1 MVLITIST
9 KREIEME
16 LLLRITLFICGIIN
30 LLPVTIAFLPEKIAL
45 SYGVKVSDNNME
57 LLLRHRAV
65 LFGIVSLVL
74 IHAAFTKS
82 NYILATII
90 GLISMLSF
98 VLLYYH
104 IGEINKEL
112 KTIMVID
119 FISSFFLLVVFI
131 LYKIWQS
138 K

>member
-1 MVLITIST
+1 
-9 KREIEME
+9 ME
-16 LLLRITLFICGIIN
+16 LLLRIALFICGIIN
-30 LLPVTIAFLPEKIAL
+30 LLPVAIVFLPEKIAS
-45 SYGVKVSDNNME
+45 SYGVKILDNNME

-65 LFGIVSLVL
+65 LFGVVSLVL
-74 IHAAFTKS
+74 IHATFTKS

-112 KTIMVID
+112 KTVMVID
-119 FISSFFLLVVFI
+119 FISSLFLLVVFI
-131 LYKIWQS
+131 IYRIWHS

>member
-1 MVLITIST
+1 
-9 KREIEME
+9 ME

-30 LLPVTIAFLPEKIAL
+30 LLPVGIAFLPEKIAS
-45 SYGVKVSDNNME
+45 SYGVKILDNNME

-74 IHAAFTKS
+74 IHAAFTTS
-82 NYILATII
+82 NYIIATII
-90 GLISMLSF
+90 GLTSMLSF

-119 FISSFFLLVVFI
+119 FIASFFLLAAFI
-131 LYKIWQS
+131 LYRIWHS

>member
-1 MVLITIST
+1 
-9 KREIEME
+9 ME
-16 LLLRITLFICGIIN
+16 LLLRVTLFISGLIN
-30 LLPVTIAFLPEKIAL
+30 LLPVAIAFLPEKIAS
-45 SYGVKVSDNNME
+45 SYGVTVSSNSME

-65 LFGIVSLVL
+65 LFGIVSLIL
-74 IHAAFTKS
+74 IHAAITKS

-98 VLLYYH
+98 VLLYNH

-119 FISSFFLLVVFI
+119 LIASLCLITVLIFHRIYSP
-131 LYKIWQS
+131 K
-138 K
+138 